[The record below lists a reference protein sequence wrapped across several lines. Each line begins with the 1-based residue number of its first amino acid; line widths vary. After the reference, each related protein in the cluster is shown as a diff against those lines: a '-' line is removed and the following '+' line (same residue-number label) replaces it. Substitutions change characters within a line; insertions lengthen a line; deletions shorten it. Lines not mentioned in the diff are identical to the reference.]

1 MKILMII
8 ITASLTV
15 GLTVA
20 ANLLLKRGT
29 DQETSPIFLG
39 LISWKT
45 FAGFFCFGV
54 ALVAYTMLLKYVPLH
69 FAASITSAKFIGV
82 VLAAWL
88 VLGER
93 IVSQQWAGMVL
104 IAVGILVVSVSPKAE
119 IPAEEPLTASNEK
132 LP

>member
-1 MKILMII
+1 MII

-20 ANLLLKRGT
+20 ANLLLKRGS
-29 DQETSPIFLG
+29 DQETSPLFLG
-39 LISWKT
+39 IIGWKT
-45 FAGFFCFGV
+45 FAGFVCFGL
-54 ALVAYTMLLKYVPLH
+54 ALVAYTMLLKHVPLH

-88 VLGER
+88 VLDER
-93 IVSQQWAGMVL
+93 IVNQQWAGMTL
-104 IAVGILVVSVSPKAE
+104 IAIGILVVSLSPKAQ
-119 IPAEEPLTASNEK
+119 IPTEEPITAPTEN